1 METPTNDH
9 DLLDEV
15 EVASHS
21 GMSGAR
27 ISRAILCDGTPV
39 VVKRSSSESD
49 LFQRLLGHP
58 ISLDHILWQDGT
70 LGRLPSGVR
79 SAILGTWLS
88 RSGTTIVMADL
99 GESIL
104 GGEHSFSAD
113 EAVALLERVEQ
124 LHRSGLRPSTSTPL
138 KLLIS
143 LFDHQ
148 GLRDGGA
155 TGLAADVQR
164 GWKVFRDIVPHKSA
178 EAIIEL
184 KNRPHALVDALMAR
198 PSTFCHGDIAAVNMA
213 WAANDLV
220 LVDWGQAFVGP
231 PALEIARFL
240 PSGLVRS
247 ELDPDWFLAEYQ
259 DISGDRFDAEALS
272 LSLLATLVWYGW
284 RKALDAVE
292 TANAELRAKEV
303 ASLAWWCDAA
313 DRGLRI
319 LASAARSR
327 RGVEGQGSRP

>member
-15 EVASHS
+15 EVTNHS

-27 ISRAILCDGTPV
+27 ISRALLRDGTPV

-49 LFQRLLGHP
+49 LFQRLLGHA

-70 LGRLPSGVR
+70 LCRLPAGVR

-88 RSGTTIVMADL
+88 QSGATIVMADL
-99 GESIL
+99 GDNML
-104 GGEHSFSAD
+104 GSEYTFSAD

-124 LHRSGLRPSTSTPL
+124 LHRTGLKPSTSTPL

-148 GLRDGGA
+148 GLFSAGA
-155 TGLAADVQR
+155 TGLAADVKR
-164 GWKVFRDIVPHKSA
+164 GWKVFQDIMPPKSA
-178 EAIIEL
+178 DAIIQIM
-184 KNRPHALVDALMAR
+184 NRPHALVDALMAR

-213 WAANDLV
+213 WADNDLV

-247 ELDPDWFLAEYQ
+247 ELDPDWFLAEYHA
-259 DISGDRFDAEALS
+259 ISGDRFDAEALS
-272 LSLLATLVWYGW
+272 LSLLATLAWYGW

-292 TANAELRAKEV
+292 TANPELRAKEI

-313 DRGLRI
+313 DRGLRT
-319 LASAARSR
+319 LAAAA
-327 RGVEGQGSRP
+327 